1 MKNGFQKLTAIFM
14 TVLMFLAVIPVSAWG
29 AEQYSNSVV
38 PGISV
43 LSILPGDTNTI
54 TYIFQKKNG
63 EQTEEIARQ
72 IVKKG
77 DTLLEPEVK
86 TGENEKFTGWEPAV
100 TFGTVGEIT
109 ETKTITVT
117 AKIEKVYYI
126 FFKDNTGRVVATKE
140 CTDGQTV
147 SNFDDATQA
156 ALSVIPLA
164 SDEGITGWKNAA
176 GDEVTSVTLGKAD
189 VTLTAKIE
197 KGYWITFESNGGSYI
212 APQFYA
218 ISETAAAPAQPT
230 KPGYTFEGWYTDA
243 GLTAKVTNFANIKAT
258 TTVYAN
264 WTPANTKYT
273 VIHWQENADNDDY
286 SYMESQTLY
295 GNSGA
300 NTSARAK
307 TYDGFTAQTIEQKTI
322 MGDGS
327 TIVSVYYKRNV
338 YTITFYLDKPIYS
351 CGKEEHTHSNW
362 NGCYDWRGKLICTK
376 EEHTH
381 SSACGKVSQLEIKAK
396 YGANISDQWPTV
408 NGSNTWR
415 TKESSGPYQVNIDT
429 MPLGGKKFYGPKTGT
444 GSETASYYVQ
454 VLDGENGDVTQNG
467 VIYKLHHKDT
477 SPGTGYSVTQEDKY
491 ALTGFTYKEGT
502 ANGQSYNNATFYYT
516 RNIYNVVYLNPGD
529 EGNTEIHKTAYQ
541 YEANIS
547 NAGEFKPTT
556 PPAGKEGYVFDG
568 WYADPLGEK
577 KYDFGGKTM
586 PAYNI
591 NVYAKWVSPVYTVT
605 IYDADKAT
613 VLDTITDIPKGN
625 TISEEDM
632 PTVTVPDG
640 SEFLGWVN
648 MEDNKPFNFDTKI
661 TKNYSLY
668 AKVGS
673 KEGYTVAYNANG
685 GAGAPTDLTKYAVGS
700 GAVVQPKGDMTAPA
714 DDPDK
719 AYFLGWAKTADAE
732 TPDYQPGETMEIV
745 ATDANAERVITLY
758 AVWGP
763 KPKTT
768 TLTYNANFGETPA
781 EKVCELE
788 NNATV
793 TILDYGNAELG
804 LPTRP
809 GYEFLGWSE
818 NPNATEATYKA
829 GDQIVVD
836 ETDATAKNIL
846 YAIWKQ
852 SVTSVKVAK
861 QVTGNFG
868 DKTREFKFEIT
879 FTDAN
884 GKALRLVQTDKAPTY
899 SITSDTTVGGEKL
912 TVLMKDKGEI
922 TLTNVPIGGTLVVTE
937 IEASGYQTS
946 YKIGETESQEGNVAR
961 YIVPENGGT
970 ITFINHRNVSPDTGV
985 FVDSLPYIL
994 IIACVAG
1001 AAALFLI
1008 RRRKKRED

>member
-29 AEQYSNSVV
+29 AERYSNSVV

-72 IVKKG
+72 IVKEG

-86 TGENEKFTGWEPAV
+86 TGENEKFTGWDPAV

-147 SNFDDATQA
+147 SDFSDVTFP
-156 ALSVIPLA
+156 VG
-164 SDEGITGWKNAA
+164 SDESITGWYFDEAA
-176 GDEVTSVTLGKAD
+176 QTEKADSVTINGQN
-189 VTLTAKIE
+189 VTLYAKVE
-197 KGYWITFESNGGSYI
+197 KGYWITFDANGGSYT
-212 APQFYA
+212 APVFYA
-218 ISETAAAPAQPT
+218 NGATAAAPAEPS
-230 KPGYTFEGWYTDA
+230 KPGFKFAGWYLDEALETKAIFD
-243 GLTAKVTNFANIKAT
+243 NIKAN
-258 TTVYAN
+258 TTVYAKWN
-264 WTPANTKYT
+264 AASAKYT
-273 VIHWQENADNDDY
+273 VIHWWENANDDDY
-286 SYMESQTLY
+286 SYHESQELY
-295 GNSGA
+295 GNAGEM
-300 NTSARAK
+300 TSAAAK
-307 TYDGFTAQTIEQKTI
+307 KYKVDGTNILGEKVTSNEVFTAETITQKTI
-322 MGDGS
+322 AGDGS
-327 TIVSVYYKRNV
+327 TIVNVYYKRASYTLTFKVQSYYGWSELKTVTKKWEQNLDTSDWYTYDGDNN
-338 YTITFYLDKPIYS
+338 YTINGSTRMIAFLSVMPMNGATLNAIGNGGNTNTATYYVETLN
-351 CGKEEHTHSNW
+351 GKEADAIQENGRWFTVHHT
-362 NGCYDWRGKLICTK
+362 DTTRG
-376 EEHTH
+376 
-381 SSACGKVSQLEIKAK
+381 
-396 YGANISDQWPTV
+396 
-408 NGSNTWR
+408 
-415 TKESSGPYQVNIDT
+415 
-429 MPLGGKKFYGPKTGT
+429 
-444 GSETASYYVQ
+444 TASYTV
-454 VLDGENGDVTQNG
+454 GD
-467 VIYKLHHKDT
+467 
-477 SPGTGYSVTQEDKY
+477 EDRY
-491 ALTGFTYKEGT
+491 PITGFNLIPSMGTQVGKSYK
-502 ANGQSYNNATFYYT
+502 NAKFYYS
-516 RNIYNVVYLNPGD
+516 RASFDIIYINNGG
-529 EGNTEIHKTAYQ
+529 EGNKTASYK
-541 YEANIS
+541 YEADIS
-547 NAGEFKPTT
+547 GAGNAYKPTI
-556 PPAGKEGYVFDG
+556 PPAGKEDYMFDG
-568 WYADPLGEK
+568 WYADPTGQT
-577 KYDFGGKTM
+577 KYDFTGKKM
-586 PAYNI
+586 PANAI
-591 NVYAKWVSPVYTVT
+591 TVYAKWVPPTYTVT
-605 IYDADKAT
+605 LYDQDGKMIALGTDSEGNPIYSLT
-613 VLDTITDIPKGN
+613 VAKGAKFDESQVPTITLDEGE
-625 TISEEDM
+625 T
-632 PTVTVPDG
+632 
-640 SEFLGWVN
+640 FLGWTLK
-648 MEDNKPFNFDTKI
+648 DGTPFNLDTEI
-661 TKNYSLY
+661 NRDYELH
-668 AKVGS
+668 ARVGS
-673 KEGYTVAYNANG
+673 QKGYSVEYDKNGATSGDAPIDDTNYAEGSYADVKLPG
-685 GAGAPTDLTKYAVGS
+685 DLAMK
-700 GAVVQPKGDMTAPA
+700 
-714 DDPDK
+714 DK
-719 AYFLGWAKTADAE
+719 AFLGWALKEDAQKA
-732 TPDYQPGETMEIV
+732 DYQPGDKLLIK
-745 ATDANAERVITLY
+745 ADITLY
-758 AVWGP
+758 AVWGD
-763 KPKTT
+763 KPVQTK
-768 TLTYNANFGETPA
+768 LTYKANFEGAEHA
-781 EKVCELE
+781 EKFYELE
-788 NNATV
+788 NNATE
-793 TILDYGNAELG
+793 TIKSYDETG
-804 LPTRP
+804 LSPRS

-818 NPNATEATYKA
+818 DQYATEETYKA
-829 GDQIVVD
+829 GDQIIVDD

>member
-29 AEQYSNSVV
+29 AERYSNSVV

-86 TGENEKFTGWEPAV
+86 TGENENFTGWDPAV

-147 SNFDDATQA
+147 SDF
-156 ALSVIPLA
+156 
-164 SDEGITGWKNAA
+164 SDVTFPVGPDESITGWYFDEAA
-176 GDEVTSVTLGKAD
+176 QTEKADSVTISGQN
-189 VTLTAKIE
+189 VTLYAKVE
-197 KGYWITFESNGGSYI
+197 KGYWITFDANGGSYT
-212 APQFYA
+212 APVFYA
-218 ISETAAAPAQPT
+218 NGTAAAAPVTNPT
-230 KPGYTFEGWYTDA
+230 LPGYSFDGWYLDKECKNPADFSKIT
-243 GLTAKVTNFANIKAT
+243 TS
-258 TTVYAN
+258 TTVYAG
-264 WTPANTKYT
+264 WKAADTTYT
-273 VIHWQENADNDDY
+273 VIHWQENADDDDY
-286 SYMESQTLY
+286 SYKESETKQGASGKQTAATVKSYL
-295 GNSGA
+295 
-300 NTSARAK
+300 
-307 TYDGFTAQTIEQKTI
+307 GFTAQTITQETI
-322 MGDGS
+322 AGDGS
-327 TIVSVYYKRNV
+327 TIVNVYYKRNLYEV
-338 YTITFYLDKPIYS
+338 KFYSYSGWFTSSEEYVNLRIT
-351 CGKEEHTHSNW
+351 
-362 NGCYDWRGKLICTK
+362 
-376 EEHTH
+376 
-381 SSACGKVSQLEIKAK
+381 AK
-396 YGANISDQWPTV
+396 YEANIRAKWPNY
-408 NGSNTWR
+408 NGSSTWATTDSDNNNT
-415 TKESSGPYQVNIDT
+415 KYQVNIDT
-429 MPLGGKKFYGPKTGT
+429 MPFNGATFYGPKTGN
-444 GSETASYYVQ
+444 GSETAYYYVE
-454 VLDGENGDVTQNG
+454 VLPGESGTEYYDGTT
-467 VIYKLHHKDT
+467 YKLDHSDT
-477 SPGTGYSVTQEDKY
+477 SPGRGYRVTQEDKY
-491 ALTGFTYKEGT
+491 ALTGFTYKGGT
-502 ANGQSYNNATFYYT
+502 GNGSSYNGAKFYYT
-516 RNIYNVVYLNPGD
+516 RNSYNVVYVSNGQTV
-529 EGNTEIHKTAYQ
+529 NTASYKYKAD
-541 YEANIS
+541 IS
-547 NAGEFKPTT
+547 NAGKYVPTT
-556 PPAGKEGYVFDG
+556 APVGKEDYVFDT
-568 WYADPLGEK
+568 WYADPTGQTEYK
-577 KYDFGGKTM
+577 FDGKTM
-586 PAYNI
+586 PAQNI
-591 NVYAKWVSPVYTVT
+591 TVYAKWVPPTYTVT
-605 IYDADKAT
+605 LYDHDGNQVYALTIAKGAK
-613 VLDTITDIPKGN
+613 LDESQVPTITLDEGE
-625 TISEEDM
+625 T
-632 PTVTVPDG
+632 
-640 SEFLGWVN
+640 FLGWKLQ
-648 MEDNKPFNFDTKI
+648 DGTPFNLDTEI
-661 TKNYSLY
+661 NRNYELY
-668 AKVGS
+668 AHVGS
-673 KEGYTVAYNANG
+673 TKGYRVQYEGGKDTTG
-685 GAGAPTDLTKYAVGS
+685 
-700 GAVVQPKGDMTAPA
+700 TAPLDDTNYAEGSYA
-714 DDPDK
+714 DVKLPGDLAKADK
-719 AYFLGWAKTADAE
+719 VFLGWAEATDPTKI
-732 TPDYQPGETMEIV
+732 YQPGDKLPIEAGKAV
-745 ATDANAERVITLY
+745 DGVITLY
-758 AVWGP
+758 AVWGD
-763 KPKTT
+763 KPVQTK
-768 TLTYNANFGETPA
+768 LTYKANFEGAEHA
-781 EKVCELE
+781 EKVYELE

-793 TILDYGNAELG
+793 TILDYGDDKLG

-818 NPNATEATYKA
+818 DPYATEETYKA

-836 ETDATAKNIL
+836 NTDNENIL

-1001 AAALFLI
+1001 VAALFLI

>member
-43 LSILPGDTNTI
+43 LSILPGGTNTI

-86 TGENEKFTGWEPAV
+86 TGENEKFTGWDPAV
-100 TFGTVGEIT
+100 TFGKVGEIT

-147 SNFDDATQA
+147 SDFSDVTFP
-156 ALSVIPLA
+156 VG
-164 SDEGITGWKNAA
+164 SDESITGWYFDEAA
-176 GDEVTSVTLGKAD
+176 QTQKADSVTINGQN
-189 VTLTAKIE
+189 VTLYAKVE
-197 KGYWITFESNGGSYI
+197 KGYWITFDANGGSYT
-212 APQFYA
+212 APVFYA
-218 ISETAAAPAQPT
+218 NGTVAAAPAEPS
-230 KPGYTFEGWYTDA
+230 KPGFKFAGWYLDEALETKAIFD
-243 GLTAKVTNFANIKAT
+243 NIKAN
-258 TTVYAN
+258 TTVYAKWN
-264 WTPANTKYT
+264 AASAKYT
-273 VIHWQENADNDDY
+273 VIHWWENANDDDY
-286 SYMESQTLY
+286 SYHESQELY
-295 GNSGA
+295 GNAGEM
-300 NTSARAK
+300 TSAAAK
-307 TYDGFTAQTIEQKTI
+307 KYKVDGTNILGEKVTSNEVFTAETITQKTI
-322 MGDGS
+322 AGDGS
-327 TIVSVYYKRNV
+327 TIVNVYYKRAS
-338 YTITFYLDKPIYS
+338 YTLTFKDPRGRQTLKTVTKKWEQNLDTTDWYTYDGNNNYRINKNTDNARMIAFLSVMPM
-351 CGKEEHTHSNW
+351 
-362 NGCYDWRGKLICTK
+362 NGATLYAIRSLANTNTATYYVETLNGDEAGAIQINGRWFTVHHVDTTRG
-376 EEHTH
+376 
-381 SSACGKVSQLEIKAK
+381 
-396 YGANISDQWPTV
+396 
-408 NGSNTWR
+408 
-415 TKESSGPYQVNIDT
+415 
-429 MPLGGKKFYGPKTGT
+429 
-444 GSETASYYVQ
+444 TASYTVGDEDRYPITGFNLIPDMGTQ
-454 VLDGENGDVTQNG
+454 VGDRYKNAKFYYSRASFEIIYINNG
-467 VIYKLHHKDT
+467 V
-477 SPGTGYSVTQEDKY
+477 ED
-491 ALTGFTYKEGT
+491 
-502 ANGQSYNNATFYYT
+502 N
-516 RNIYNVVYLNPGD
+516 
-529 EGNTEIHKTAYQ
+529 KTAYK
-541 YEANIS
+541 YEADIS
-547 NAGEFKPTT
+547 GAGNAYKPTI
-556 PPAGKEGYVFDG
+556 PPAGKEDYVFAG
-568 WYADPLGEK
+568 WYDDPNGQQEHVFK
-577 KYDFGGKTM
+577 GKTM
-586 PAYNI
+586 PAQNI
-591 NVYAKWVSPVYTVT
+591 TVYAKWVPPTYTVT
-605 IYDADKAT
+605 LYDQDKNKILLGTDSEGNPIYSLEVAKGAKFDESQ
-613 VLDTITDIPKGN
+613 VPTITLDEGE
-625 TISEEDM
+625 T
-632 PTVTVPDG
+632 
-640 SEFLGWVN
+640 FLGWKLQ
-648 MEDNKPFNFDTKI
+648 DGTPFNLDTEI
-661 TKNYSLY
+661 NRNYELY
-668 AKVGS
+668 AHVGS
-673 KEGYTVAYNANG
+673 TKGYRVQYEGGKDTTG
-685 GAGAPTDLTKYAVGS
+685 
-700 GAVVQPKGDMTAPA
+700 TAPLDDTNYAEGSYA
-714 DDPDK
+714 DVKLPGDLAKADK
-719 AYFLGWAKTADAE
+719 VFLGWAEATDPTKI
-732 TPDYQPGETMEIV
+732 YQPGDKLPIEAGKAV
-745 ATDANAERVITLY
+745 DGVITLY
-758 AVWGP
+758 AVWGD
-763 KPKTT
+763 KPVQTK
-768 TLTYNANFGETPA
+768 LTYKANFEGATPA

-788 NNATV
+788 NNATE
-793 TILDYGNAELG
+793 TIKSYDETG
-804 LPTRP
+804 LSPRS

-818 NPNATEATYKA
+818 DPKATDAPYKA

-836 ETDATAKNIL
+836 NTDNENIL

-1001 AAALFLI
+1001 VAALFLI

>member
-29 AEQYSNSVV
+29 AERYSNSVV

-86 TGENEKFTGWEPAV
+86 TGENEKFTGWDPAV

-147 SNFDDATQA
+147 SDF
-156 ALSVIPLA
+156 
-164 SDEGITGWKNAA
+164 SDVTFPVGPDESITGWYFDADKTQKA
-176 GDEVTSVTLGKAD
+176 DSVTINGQN
-189 VTLTAKIE
+189 VTLYAKVE
-197 KGYWITFESNGGSYI
+197 KGYWITFDANGGSYT
-212 APQFYA
+212 APVFYA
-218 ISETAAAPAQPT
+218 NGTAAAEPVT
-230 KPGYTFEGWYTDA
+230 KPTLPGYSFDGWYLD
-243 GLTAKVTNFANIKAT
+243 KDCTNPADFSKIT
-258 TTVYAN
+258 TSTTVYAG
-264 WTPANTKYT
+264 WKAADTTYT
-273 VIHWQENADNDDY
+273 VIHWQENADDNGY
-286 SYMESQTLY
+286 SYKESETKQGASGKQT
-295 GNSGA
+295 A
-300 NTSARAK
+300 ATAK
-307 TYDGFTAQTIEQKTI
+307 SYLGFTAQTITQETI
-322 MGDGS
+322 AGDGS
-327 TIVSVYYKRNV
+327 TIVNVYYKRNLYEV
-338 YTITFYLDKPIYS
+338 KFYSYSGWFSSSEEYVNLRIT
-351 CGKEEHTHSNW
+351 
-362 NGCYDWRGKLICTK
+362 
-376 EEHTH
+376 
-381 SSACGKVSQLEIKAK
+381 AK
-396 YGANISDQWPTV
+396 YGANIRDKWPTY
-408 NGSNTWR
+408 NGSSTWA
-415 TKESSGPYQVNIDT
+415 TTDGGSTYQVNIDT
-429 MPLGGKKFYGPKTGT
+429 MPLDGAKFYGPKTGY
-444 GSETASYYVQ
+444 GSETAHYYVE
-454 VLDGENGDVTQNG
+454 VLPGESGTTTYHG
-467 VIYKLHHKDT
+467 TTYKLDHSDT
-477 SPGTGYSVTQEDKY
+477 SPGTGYTVTQNDKY
-491 ALTGFTYKEGT
+491 ELTGFTYKEGT
-502 ANGQSYNNATFYYT
+502 KNGGKYDNAKFYYT
-516 RNIYNVVYLNPGD
+516 RNSYNVVYVSNSQTV
-529 EGNTEIHKTAYQ
+529 NTASYK
-541 YEANIS
+541 YEADIS
-547 NAGEFKPTT
+547 NAGGYVPTT
-556 PPAGKEGYVFDG
+556 APVGKEDYVFAG
-568 WYADPLGEK
+568 WYADPTGQT
-577 KYDFGGKTM
+577 KYDFTGKKM
-586 PAYNI
+586 PAQNI
-591 NVYAKWVSPVYTVT
+591 TVYAKWVPPTYTVT
-605 IYDADKAT
+605 LYDHDDNLVDALTIAKGAK
-613 VLDTITDIPKGN
+613 LDESQVPTITLDEGE
-625 TISEEDM
+625 T
-632 PTVTVPDG
+632 
-640 SEFLGWVN
+640 FLGWKLQ
-648 MEDNKPFNFDTKI
+648 DGTPFNLDTEI
-661 TKNYSLY
+661 NRNYELY
-668 AKVGS
+668 AHVGS
-673 KEGYTVAYNANG
+673 TKGYSVKYDGNGAAGTPPEDKTNYAEGSYADVKLPG
-685 GAGAPTDLTKYAVGS
+685 DLAMK
-700 GAVVQPKGDMTAPA
+700 
-714 DDPDK
+714 DK
-719 AYFLGWAKTADAE
+719 VFLGWATVAANP
-732 TPDYQPGETMEIV
+732 TMIYQPGDKLPIQADMDV
-745 ATDANAERVITLY
+745 NGDGVITLY
-758 AVWGP
+758 AVWGD
-763 KPKTT
+763 KPVQTK
-768 TLTYNANFGETPA
+768 LTYKANFEGATPA

-829 GDQIVVD
+829 GDQIIVD
-836 ETDATAKNIL
+836 ETDAANENIL

-1001 AAALFLI
+1001 VAALFLI

>member
-29 AEQYSNSVV
+29 AERYSNSVV

-86 TGENEKFTGWEPAV
+86 TGENEKFTGWDPAV

-147 SNFDDATQA
+147 SDFSDVTFP
-156 ALSVIPLA
+156 VG
-164 SDEGITGWKNAA
+164 SDESITGWYFDAA
-176 GDEVTSVTLGKAD
+176 NTQKANSVTISGQN
-189 VTLTAKIE
+189 VTLYAKVE
-197 KGYWITFESNGGSYI
+197 KGYWITFDANGGSYT
-212 APQFYA
+212 APVFY
-218 ISETAAAPAQPT
+218 SNGTVAAKPATDPT
-230 KPGYTFEGWYTDA
+230 LPGYSFDRWYLD
-243 GLTAKVTNFANIKAT
+243 KDCTNPANFSEIT
-258 TTVYAN
+258 TSTTVYAG
-264 WTPANTKYT
+264 WEAANTTYT
-273 VIHWQENADNDDY
+273 VIHWQENADDNGY
-286 SYMESQTLY
+286 SYVESETKQGASGKQTAATVKSYL
-295 GNSGA
+295 
-300 NTSARAK
+300 
-307 TYDGFTAQTIEQKTI
+307 GFTAQTITQETI
-322 MGDGS
+322 AGDGS
-327 TIVSVYYKRNV
+327 TIVNVYYKRNIYDV
-338 YTITFYLDKPIYS
+338 KFYSRGYDSLEYRDLRIT
-351 CGKEEHTHSNW
+351 
-362 NGCYDWRGKLICTK
+362 
-376 EEHTH
+376 
-381 SSACGKVSQLEIKAK
+381 AK
-396 YGANISDQWPTV
+396 YEANIRDKWPTYE
-408 NGSNTWR
+408 GSNSWATTR
-415 TKESSGPYQVNIDT
+415 YGGPYQCNIDT
-429 MPLGGKKFYGPKTGT
+429 MPLNGATFYGPKTGY
-444 GSETASYYVQ
+444 GSETAYYYVE
-454 VLDGENGDVTQNG
+454 VLPGESGITYHG
-467 VIYKLHHKDT
+467 TTYKLDHSDT
-477 SPGTGYSVTQEDKY
+477 SPGTGYTVTSEDKY
-491 ALTGFTYKEGT
+491 DLTGFTYKEGT
-502 ANGQSYNNATFYYT
+502 KNGGKYDNAKFYYT
-516 RNIYNVVYLNPGD
+516 RNSYNVVYVSNGQTV
-529 EGNTEIHKTAYQ
+529 NTVSYK
-541 YEANIS
+541 YEADIS
-547 NAGEFKPTT
+547 NAGGYVPTT
-556 PPAGKEGYVFDG
+556 KPVGKEDYVFDT
-568 WYADPLGEK
+568 WYADPTGQT
-577 KYDFGGKTM
+577 KYDFTGKKM
-586 PAYNI
+586 PANSI
-591 NVYAKWVSPVYTVT
+591 TVYAKWVPPTYTVT
-605 IYDADKAT
+605 FYDHDGNQVYALTIAKGAK
-613 VLDTITDIPKGN
+613 LDESQVPTITLDEGE
-625 TISEEDM
+625 T
-632 PTVTVPDG
+632 
-640 SEFLGWVN
+640 FLGWTLK
-648 MEDNKPFNFDTKI
+648 DGTPFNLDTEI
-661 TKNYSLY
+661 NRNYELY
-668 AKVGS
+668 AHVGS
-673 KEGYTVAYNANG
+673 QKGYSVEYDKNGATTGAAPLDDTNYAEGSYADVKLPG
-685 GAGAPTDLTKYAVGS
+685 DLAMK
-700 GAVVQPKGDMTAPA
+700 
-714 DDPDK
+714 DK
-719 AYFLGWAKTADAE
+719 VFLGWATEAAN
-732 TPDYQPGETMEIV
+732 PAMIYQPGDKLPIQADMDV
-745 ATDANAERVITLY
+745 NGDGVITLY
-758 AVWGP
+758 AVWGD
-763 KPKTT
+763 KPVQTK
-768 TLTYNANFGETPA
+768 LTYKANFEGAEHA
-781 EKVCELE
+781 EKFYELE
-788 NNATV
+788 NNATE
-793 TILDYGNAELG
+793 TIKSYGDTG
-804 LPTRP
+804 LSPRS

-818 NPNATEATYKA
+818 DPTATEATYKA

-1001 AAALFLI
+1001 VAALFLI

>member
-29 AEQYSNSVV
+29 AERYSNSVV

-86 TGENEKFTGWEPAV
+86 TGENEKFTGWDPAV
-100 TFGTVGEIT
+100 TFGTVGKIT

-147 SNFDDATQA
+147 SDF
-156 ALSVIPLA
+156 
-164 SDEGITGWKNAA
+164 SDVTFPVGPDESITGWYFDAA
-176 GDEVTSVTLGKAD
+176 NTQKADSVTINGKN
-189 VTLTAKIE
+189 VTLYAKVE
-197 KGYWITFESNGGSYI
+197 KGYWITFDANGGSYT
-212 APQFYA
+212 APVFYA
-218 ISETAAAPAQPT
+218 NGTAAAAPVTNPT
-230 KPGYTFEGWYTDA
+230 LPGYSFDGWYLD
-243 GLTAKVTNFANIKAT
+243 KDCTNPADFSKIT
-258 TTVYAN
+258 TSTTVYAG
-264 WTPANTKYT
+264 WKAADTTYT
-273 VIHWQENADNDDY
+273 VIHWQENADDNGY
-286 SYMESQTLY
+286 SYVTSDEKQPGASGTQT
-295 GNSGA
+295 A
-300 NTSARAK
+300 ATAK
-307 TYDGFTAQTIEQKTI
+307 SYPGFTAQAITQETIA
-322 MGDGS
+322 GDGS
-327 TIVSVYYKRNV
+327 TIVNVYYKRN
-338 YTITFYLDKPIYS
+338 IYS
-351 CGKEEHTHSNW
+351 VKFYSSGYGSSEYEELRIT
-362 NGCYDWRGKLICTK
+362 
-376 EEHTH
+376 
-381 SSACGKVSQLEIKAK
+381 AK
-396 YGANISDQWPTV
+396 YGANIKAKWPGGTWKVSKNGTV
-408 NGSNTWR
+408 AQS
-415 TKESSGPYQVNIDT
+415 NIDV
-429 MPLGGKKFYGPKTGT
+429 MPLGGANFYERNQGKGK
-444 GSETASYYVQ
+444 AYYYLEDLNGNY
-454 VLDGENGDVTQNG
+454 VLDHTDTGASTNSTVT
-467 VIYKLHHKDT
+467 K
-477 SPGTGYSVTQEDKY
+477 EDRY
-491 ALTGFTYKEGT
+491 DITGFTCDIVRSPRDGSNYNE
-502 ANGQSYNNATFYYT
+502 ANFYYT
-516 RNIYNVVYLNPGD
+516 RNSYNVVYVSNGQTVNTASYKYKAD
-529 EGNTEIHKTAYQ
+529 ISGAGNAY
-541 YEANIS
+541 
-547 NAGEFKPTT
+547 KPTI
-556 PPAGKEGYVFDG
+556 PPAGKEDYVFAG
-568 WYADPLGEK
+568 WYADPTGQT
-577 KYDFGGKTM
+577 KYDFTGKKM
-586 PAYNI
+586 PANSI
-591 NVYAKWVSPVYTVT
+591 TVYAKWVPPTYTVT
-605 IYDADKAT
+605 FYDHDDNQVYALTIAKGAKFDESQVPVIT
-613 VLDTITDIPKGN
+613 LDEGET
-625 TISEEDM
+625 
-632 PTVTVPDG
+632 
-640 SEFLGWVN
+640 FLGWTLK
-648 MEDNKPFNFDTKI
+648 DGTPFNLDTEI
-661 TKNYSLY
+661 NRDYELH
-668 AKVGS
+668 ARVGS
-673 KEGYTVAYNANG
+673 QKGYSVKYDGNGAAGTPPEDKTNYAEGSYADVKLPG
-685 GAGAPTDLTKYAVGS
+685 DLAKDGKV
-700 GAVVQPKGDMTAPA
+700 
-714 DDPDK
+714 
-719 AYFLGWAKTADAE
+719 FLGWAEATDHTKI
-732 TPDYQPGETMEIV
+732 YQPGDKLPIEAGKAV
-745 ATDANAERVITLY
+745 DGVITLY
-758 AVWGP
+758 AVWGD
-763 KPKTT
+763 KPVQTK
-768 TLTYNANFGETPA
+768 LTYNANFGETPA

-788 NNATV
+788 NNATE
-793 TILDYGNAELG
+793 TIKSYGDTG
-804 LPTRP
+804 LSPRS

-818 NPNATEATYKA
+818 DPKAKETDKLYKA
-829 GDQIVVD
+829 GDQIIVD
-836 ETDATAKNIL
+836 ETTAKNIL